1 MTLQLRSFSTLVSNA
16 VTAAQGACA
25 SLLSV
30 GIGTPLRAIL
40 ESVSAMGLW
49 FQYQLL
55 LVNAKIYLSTSSGT
69 DIDTWVAQFGM
80 SRMAGT
86 AATGSETFTSFT
98 PDQQSATIAVGAT
111 VKTISG
117 VIYAVVEDSSNEWW
131 STTSAA
137 YIRPQGTAS
146 ITVPVQCQTTGTT
159 GNVDAGAICLL
170 GTSISGIDTCT
181 NAAAFVNGSDG
192 ETDSALI
199 ARFPLWLA
207 AKATASTAAVENAI
221 SGVQTNLTYSIMD
234 GQAAD
239 QTYRAGFFTA
249 VVDDGTGDAS
259 DALVEEV
266 YTAIDA
272 VRACGVG
279 FSAIRSTEL
288 VANVSMTIT
297 VPSGTATASVQTAV
311 QTAITSDID
320 AQTVGAGYSYARLAV
335 VAWNNAGVTPTSI
348 SAILLNDAQADIPA
362 KTAQVVRAGTITI
375 TVVTG

>member
-69 DIDTWVAQFGM
+69 DIDTWVGQFGM
-80 SRMAGT
+80 TRMGGT
-86 AATGSETFTSFT
+86 AATGGETFISFT
-98 PDQQSATIAVGAT
+98 PDQQSATITVGAT
-111 VKTISG
+111 VKTPSG
-117 VIYAVVEDSSNEWW
+117 IIYAVVEDSSNPWW
-131 STTSAA
+131 SAASGA
-137 YIRPQGTAS
+137 YIRPIGTAS
-146 ITVPVQCQTTGTT
+146 ITVPVQCQTTGTA
-159 GNVDAGAICLL
+159 GNVDAGTICLL

-181 NAAAFVNGSDG
+181 NGAAFVNGSDG
-192 ETDSALI
+192 ETDAALK

-207 AKATASTAAVENAI
+207 AKATASTAAIENAI

-234 GQAAD
+234 GEAAD

-259 DALVEEV
+259 DALVAEV
-266 YTAIDA
+266 YSAIDA

-279 FSAIRSTEL
+279 FSAIRSAEL
-288 VANVSMTIT
+288 LLTVSMTIT
-297 VPSGTATASVQTAV
+297 VPAGTDTATVSTAV
-311 QTAITSDID
+311 QTAITADID

-348 SAILLNDAQADIPA
+348 GSVLLNGAQADIPA
-362 KTAQVVRAGTITI
+362 QTAQVVRAGAVTIN
-375 TVVTG
+375 VVTG